1 MVRWIGPTLQWS
13 EVPSK
18 RFDKKSP
25 TVGPTVS
32 GPRKNLSFVR
42 TRSQVFVRGPLGFG
56 PIQFLMDFGGLF
68 FLGGGKGETKKKTH
82 FLFCVFFLQ
91 KFPMFFFGEDIYS
104 KFWKTEPFIGVFQIN
119 QFLWCLVFL
128 VGLEMG

>member
-13 EVPSK
+13 EVPSAF
-18 RFDKKSP
+18 RQEISNGRTHCFRTPKKP
-25 TVGPTVS
+25 EY
-32 GPRKNLSFVR
+32 LR

-68 FLGGGKGETKKKTH
+68 FWGGARVNQKKDT
-82 FLFCVFFLQ
+82 FFILCFFSA
-91 KFPMFFFGEDIYS
+91 KVSNVFFGEDIYS